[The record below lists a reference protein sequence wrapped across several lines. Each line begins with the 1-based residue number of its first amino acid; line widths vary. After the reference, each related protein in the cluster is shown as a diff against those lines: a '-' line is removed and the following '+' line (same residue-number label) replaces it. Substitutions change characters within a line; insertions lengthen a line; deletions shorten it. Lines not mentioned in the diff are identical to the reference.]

1 MTIKFDISEEAS
13 RLVIENSALKILLAD
28 AEDKAKT
35 LEAVEKWRAAWSE
48 CAGKL
53 YKELHRETAW
63 HVAKPDKIKEAIDAY
78 DMLKKQSRVK

>member
-1 MTIKFDISEEAS
+1 M
-13 RLVIENSALKILLAD
+13 ENSAHKILLAD

-35 LEAVEKWRAAWSE
+35 LEKIEEWRAAWAD
-48 CAGKL
+48 CATKL
-53 YKELHRETAW
+53 HRELRRETAW